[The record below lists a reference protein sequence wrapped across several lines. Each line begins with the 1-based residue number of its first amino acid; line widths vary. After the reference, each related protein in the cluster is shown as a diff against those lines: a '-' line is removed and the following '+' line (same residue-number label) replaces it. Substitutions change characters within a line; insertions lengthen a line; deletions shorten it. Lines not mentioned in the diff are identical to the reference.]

1 MTRRRFSQSIPKSFA
16 FCMECRI
23 YLRFSESNRLN
34 AVVNQTQQKHALQ
47 CAVRA
52 AHAAGR
58 LMRENFRSTKK
69 IDSQTQHDIKLELD
83 RRCQEVIERTLRRD
97 YPSFAVLGEE
107 GVSGNPQAEF
117 RWVIDPIDGTV
128 NFTYG
133 IPHCCVSIA
142 LQQRTQTGSAPES
155 EYDTT
160 LGAVYDPFCDE
171 LWTATQGR
179 KALLNGRP
187 IAVSSRRKL
196 SEAIV
201 AIGFAKE
208 GATIK
213 TMLPKLNAL
222 LPRVRKMRMM
232 GSAALSMVYVASG
245 RHDAYIEHGIRLWDL
260 AAGGLI
266 LECAGGEFWRR
277 HLGDNVFQVLA
288 NNGKIRPLIE
298 RGMQS

>member
-1 MTRRRFSQSIPKSFA
+1 
-16 FCMECRI
+16 MECRI

-107 GVSGNPQAEF
+107 GVSGSPQAEF

-160 LGAVYDPFCDE
+160 LGAVCDPFCNE

-298 RGMQS
+298 RGMHS

>member
-1 MTRRRFSQSIPKSFA
+1 MSQTKP
-16 FCMECRI
+16 
-23 YLRFSESNRLN
+23 
-34 AVVNQTQQKHALQ
+34 LQ

-52 AHAAGR
+52 AHAAGK
-58 LMRENFRSTKK
+58 LMRDNFRSTKK

-83 RRCQEVIERTLRRD
+83 RRCQGVIERTLRRD
-97 YPSFAVLGEE
+97 FPAFAVLGEE
-107 GVSGNPQAEF
+107 GVSGDPKAEF

-142 LQQRTQTGSAPES
+142 LQQRTNSNRGEYQTAVGV
-155 EYDTT
+155 
-160 LGAVYDPFCDE
+160 VYDPFCDE
-171 LWTATQGR
+171 LWTATRGG
-179 KALLNGRP
+179 KALLNGRT
-187 IAVSSRRKL
+187 ISVSSRRKL

-208 GATIK
+208 GATLK
-213 TMLPKLNAL
+213 TMLPRLNAL

-232 GSAALSMVYVASG
+232 GAAALSMVYVATG
-245 RHDAYIEHGIRLWDL
+245 RHDAYLESGIRLWDL

-266 LECAGGEFWRR
+266 LECAGGEFWHR

-288 NNGKIRPLIE
+288 NNGKMRRQIE
-298 RGMQS
+298 QVISV